1 MEYWTG
7 QCSILPAADACVG
20 MLRSLLLQQLAN
32 CQGIMQQ
39 RPTLAIAG
47 AAVLPIQ
54 VEAAHDV
61 AEDVL
66 LAPAARAA
74 PVPGALCPRHISYA
88 LRAPAACCQLVQ
100 LLM

>member
-1 MEYWTG
+1 MRLAGAACFWLQRCTQDVHG
-7 QCSILPAADACVG
+7 FFFQQLPA
-20 MLRSLLLQQLAN
+20 
-32 CQGIMQQ
+32 CQGIMEQH
-39 RPTLAIAG
+39 PTLAIAG
-47 AAVLPIQ
+47 AAVFPIQ

-74 PVPGALCPRHISYA
+74 PVAGALWPRHISCA

-100 LLM
+100 LLV

>member
-1 MEYWTG
+1 MLLAADINAG
-7 QCSILPAADACVG
+7 ILHGFFFQQLPA
-20 MLRSLLLQQLAN
+20 
-32 CQGIMQQ
+32 CQEIMEQ

-74 PVPGALCPRHISYA
+74 PVAGALGPRHISCA
-88 LRAPAACCQLVQ
+88 LRAPAACCQPVQ
-100 LLM
+100 LLV